1 MACPPDPHGPEPMSR
16 PDTIVGG
23 MQILHTRAGRILTRA
38 PGDRD
43 PGAIPAV
50 STAVSAAAVSAA
62 AVSAPVDGTAGT
74 VGVGG
79 VAGRVLQGTAQV
91 PEIGDLLP
99 PGRRS
104 AELDRPS
111 GSSSAA
117 RRRSLTSA
125 RVSGTTTARTT
136 IPMHNHTIPT
146 RAAPRL
152 ETPECEPR
160 QPPSAATVGVAGP
173 RRPVLRR
180 DDTATAA
187 RSSAEGLTQLPRK
200 ADAAVKARRGRRAGL
215 VLRLATT
222 TRPGP
227 AASWSRNLRHACRP
241 AWASR
246 NGSGVRV
253 GRSSSRYP
261 TARWCAATW

>member
-43 PGAIPAV
+43 PGAISAV
-50 STAVSAAAVSAA
+50 STAVSAA
-62 AVSAPVDGTAGT
+62 AVSAPVDGTAGA

-187 RSSAEGLTQLPRK
+187 RSSAEGLTQNRRQLLK
-200 ADAAVKARRGRRAGL
+200 SARGRRL
-215 VLRLATT
+215 QDHV
-222 TRPGP
+222 
-227 AASWSRNLRHACRP
+227 SE
-241 AWASR
+241 
-246 NGSGVRV
+246 
-253 GRSSSRYP
+253 
-261 TARWCAATW
+261 

>member
-1 MACPPDPHGPEPMSR
+1 MTCPPDPHGPEPMSR

-23 MQILHTRAGRILTRA
+23 METLHTRAGRILTRA

-43 PGAIPAV
+43 PGAISAV
-50 STAVSAAAVSAA
+50 ST
-62 AVSAPVDGTAGT
+62 AVSAPVDGTAGA

-91 PEIGDLLP
+91 PEIGDLQP

-146 RAAPRL
+146 RAPPRL
-152 ETPECEPR
+152 ETPSVSP
-160 QPPSAATVGVAGP
+160 
-173 RRPVLRR
+173 
-180 DDTATAA
+180 D
-187 RSSAEGLTQLPRK
+187 
-200 ADAAVKARRGRRAGL
+200 
-215 VLRLATT
+215 
-222 TRPGP
+222 
-227 AASWSRNLRHACRP
+227 NRP
-241 AWASR
+241 ALRPLEWPVHAVPCFAVTTR
-246 NGSGVRV
+246 NGSPIIRRRV
-253 GRSSSRYP
+253 GTVAYQGRRRGEGPAGYVNILQDGTMQVGCREHPVVIGRLYRERSVWWTPDPSLYP
-261 TARWCAATW
+261 TSTRRRGDVAC